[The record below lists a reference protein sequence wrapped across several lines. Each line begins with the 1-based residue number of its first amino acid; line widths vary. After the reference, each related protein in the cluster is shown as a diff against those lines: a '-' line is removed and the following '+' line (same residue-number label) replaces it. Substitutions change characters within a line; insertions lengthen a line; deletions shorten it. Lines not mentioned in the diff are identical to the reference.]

1 MRRTLRLAARPRR
14 RGVTVRVGPAWLAH
28 HVIRV
33 TVSGSRRTMT
43 LPGADPHPGPTRR
56 LVFPP
61 AGGPSVSSRMTRM
74 RRRAITRA
82 HGLGARTQSPDSDV
96 GNRGERIRPAA
107 EAKGPARVR
116 SAAPAVRIRARANS
130 AAQRA
135 APPQRP
141 RAVCDAGPARHPPLC
156 RPGALHPSMPPCA
169 PTRASDSRQPASARH
184 ARAPRRARSGAAC
197 VASRVPRAHDPM
209 VRAAAGRI

>member
-1 MRRTLRLAARPRR
+1 VRRTLRLAARPRR

-56 LVFPP
+56 LFFPP
-61 AGGPSVSSRMTRM
+61 SGGPSESVSSRMTSM

-82 HGLGARTQSPDSDV
+82 HGLGSRTQSPDSDV
-96 GNRGERIRPAA
+96 GNRGRRIRPAA

-130 AAQRA
+130 AA
-135 APPQRP
+135 PPQRP
-141 RAVCDAGPARHPPLC
+141 RAVCCDAAPARHPPLR

-184 ARAPRRARSGAAC
+184 GRAARRGRSGAAC